1 MVKVMRP
8 EELLA
13 NPEPQV
19 SQEAHSTKN
28 RSLNLCDGSTV
39 RFRPP
44 TMGDV
49 RELKQAYGDDDMGFS
64 YGMVSRLCTQYR
76 DKPGLALDQFNE
88 FSWEDGQKCI
98 QLVTFFLG
106 NAPEPGG

>member
-1 MVKVMRP
+1 MAKVLTGDEP
-8 EELLA
+8 
-13 NPEPQV
+13 NPSV
-19 SQEAHSTKN
+19 SSEVHSTKT
-28 RSLNLCDGSTV
+28 RSLTLSDGSSIK
-39 RFRPP
+39 FRPP

-64 YGMVSRLCTQYR
+64 YGMVSRLCIQYR
-76 DKPGLALDQFNE
+76 DKPALVLDQFNE

-106 NAPEPGG
+106 TAPDPGAG